1 MSSTTMTEDRI
12 SILKAELKALKQDR
26 KEQACALKASKTW
39 VSVKKRVPGQ
49 DSQKVIA
56 WHDGRMYR
64 CWFQDGKWFVYN
76 GTYFLENKDVI
87 NDVSHWCSTDWM
99 TSNDFPMRGPGIKNF
114 ILYTWKRF
122 TQGASDMAYDLRPK
136 SWSRGAAQ
144 LDKKIVYYK
153 DRNGKLSLGLPE
165 DRPAPKNVQK
175 IVCNNVYEAEKYSE
189 LQRQQES
196 RELRIE
202 NERRRAIEEPKL
214 DEIRRHRRTLM
225 ENARNN
231 MNRDFLRA
239 AEEWSSKKPK
249 SWERRRESFLHS
261 EGYEEGR

>member
-1 MSSTTMTEDRI
+1 MIRTF
-12 SILKAELKALKQDR
+12 
-26 KEQACALKASKTW
+26 
-39 VSVKKRVPGQ
+39 SV
-49 DSQKVIA
+49 
-56 WHDGRMYR
+56 
-64 CWFQDGKWFVYN
+64 
-76 GTYFLENKDVI
+76 
-87 NDVSHWCSTDWM
+87 CS
-99 TSNDFPMRGPGIKNF
+99 
-114 ILYTWKRF
+114 L
-122 TQGASDMAYDLRPK
+122 
-136 SWSRGAAQ
+136 
-144 LDKKIVYYK
+144 
-153 DRNGKLSLGLPE
+153 
-165 DRPAPKNVQK
+165 QK